1 MDAHE
6 YVVNVDWKAD
16 RLGVLSSIELP
27 AEINIEVATPPQ
39 FPKGIPNVWSPEH
52 LFTAAVVSC
61 FMTTFL
67 SIAENSKLDFSK
79 FSCSAKGKLEQV
91 EGKLKMTSVRLQPS
105 ICIADTAQKE
115 KVARVMQKAEA
126 ACLIS
131 NSITAS
137 VQLNPTLYV

>member
-6 YVVNVDWKAD
+6 YAVQVDWKAD

-105 ICIADTAQKE
+105 ICIADTAQKD

>member
-6 YVVNVDWKAD
+6 YSVHVDWTAD

-91 EGKLKMTSVRLQPS
+91 AGKFQMTSVLLQPS
-105 ICIADTAQKE
+105 ICIADTTQKE

-131 NSITAS
+131 NSITSA
-137 VQLNPTLYV
+137 VQLNPTFYV